1 MTTYYSRNDRIPAKP
16 DNYLVWG
23 ILCTLMCCL
32 PFGIVSIVKAS
43 QVDSLYAQ
51 GRYSDAYSAS
61 RSAKNWAMWGAIIAV
76 AIYVTYI
83 LVYIALIIF
92 SVAAPFAM
100 LGVLAGAA
108 EGLEGL

>member
-61 RSAKNWAMWGAIIAV
+61 LSAKNWAMWGAIIAV

-92 SVAAPFAM
+92 SVAAPFAL